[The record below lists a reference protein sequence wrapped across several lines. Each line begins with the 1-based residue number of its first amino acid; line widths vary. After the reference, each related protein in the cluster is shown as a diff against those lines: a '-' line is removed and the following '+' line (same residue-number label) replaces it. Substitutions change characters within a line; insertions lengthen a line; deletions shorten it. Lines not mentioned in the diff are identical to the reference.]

1 MLAADTPPP
10 SYTITLT
17 KEEWAKIGALLVQA
31 PYKDAAPIIAHV
43 IEQTQKQDAPPPK
56 AAAPKKP

>member
-31 PYKDAAPIIAHV
+31 PYKDAAPIIAHI
-43 IEQTQKQDAPPPK
+43 IEQTQKQDAPPPPK
-56 AAAPKKP
+56 AKEAKP